1 MTSAIYLDNNAT
13 TRPADAVVA
22 AMRRVLR
29 EHWANPSSM
38 HRPGQAARREI
49 LFARSAVAALIG
61 CEERELVFTAG
72 GTESVN
78 LAVRGALGA
87 QPNRRVLVTSRLE
100 HGAVRELAQTLAT
113 LGVEVLWLGNDSDGL
128 VDLEA
133 LRIVLAERADEI
145 GLVSVM
151 WVNNETGVI
160 QPIEAIGTACRE
172 SGVRFH
178 TDATQAVGRMAV
190 DVASLPIDLLSFS
203 AHKFH
208 GPQGTGGL
216 YARRGVRL
224 QAQVT
229 GGPQERGRRG
239 GTENTAG
246 IVGTGVAGQ
255 LAIEWLAGGG
265 PADLARRRDTL
276 ERGIVDGLDRTAV
289 NGVGAPR
296 IAGTSNIAF
305 IGLEAEA
312 ILMMLSERGVCASA
326 GAACSSGS
334 MEPSP
339 VLQAMGL
346 PPEQTYGSVRFGLSR
361 ETTDDETA
369 RAVEIVV
376 DVVTRLHES
385 TRRPMS
391 RR

>member
-1 MTSAIYLDNNAT
+1 MSAIYLDNNAT

-22 AMRRVLR
+22 AMNRAFR
-29 EHWANPSSM
+29 EQWANPSSV
-38 HRPGQAARREI
+38 HRAGQAVRREI
-49 LFARSAVAALIG
+49 LLARSAVAELIG
-61 CEERELVFTAG
+61 CQERELVFTSG

-87 QPNRRVLVTSRLE
+87 QPNRRVFVTSRLE
-100 HGAVRELAQTLAT
+100 HSAVRDLAEALAS
-113 LGVEVLWLGNDSDGL
+113 LGVEVVWLGNDADGL
-128 VDLEA
+128 VDVEA
-133 LRIVLAERADEI
+133 LRHLLAERAGEV

-160 QPIEAIGTACRE
+160 QPVETIGTICRE
-172 SGVRFH
+172 FGVRCH
-178 TDATQAVGRMAV
+178 TDATQAVGKMAI
-190 DVASLPIDLLSFS
+190 DVASLPVDLLSFA

-208 GPQGTGGL
+208 GPQGTGVL
-216 YARRGVRL
+216 YVRRGVRL
-224 QAQVT
+224 QAQVI

-239 GTENTAG
+239 GTENAAG

-255 LAIEWLAGGG
+255 LAMDWLAGGG
-265 PADLARRRDTL
+265 PAQLARRRDTL
-276 ERGIVDGLDRTAV
+276 EQGIVDTLDRTAV
-289 NGVGAPR
+289 NGLGARR

-346 PPEQTYGSVRFGLSR
+346 PPEHTYGSVRFGLSR
-361 ETTDDETA
+361 ETTDDEIR
-369 RAVEIVV
+369 RAVGIVV
-376 DVVTRLHES
+376 DVVTRLRES
-385 TRRPMS
+385 LAVQRP
-391 RR
+391 

>member
-1 MTSAIYLDNNAT
+1 MMSSVYLDNNAT

-22 AMRRVLR
+22 AMSLAFR
-29 EHWANPSSM
+29 EQWANPSSV
-38 HRPGQAARREI
+38 HRAGQAVRREI
-49 LFARSAVAALIG
+49 ILARSAVADLIG
-61 CEERELVFTAG
+61 CQDRELVFTSG

-78 LAVRGALGA
+78 LAVRGSFGA
-87 QPNRRVLVTSRLE
+87 EPNRRVLVTSRLE
-100 HGAVRELAQTLAT
+100 HTAVRDVAEALASHGAEVVWLA
-113 LGVEVLWLGNDSDGL
+113 NDVDGL
-128 VDLEA
+128 VDLDA
-133 LRIVLAERADEI
+133 LRSLLARRAGEV

-160 QPIEAIGTACRE
+160 QPVETIGTVCRE
-172 SGVRFH
+172 FGVRCH
-178 TDATQAVGRMAV
+178 TDATQAVGKMAI
-190 DVASLPIDLLSFS
+190 DVAALPVDLLSFS

-208 GPQGTGGL
+208 GPKGTGAL
-216 YARRGVRL
+216 YVRRGVRL
-224 QAQVT
+224 QAQVV

-239 GTENTAG
+239 GTENAAG
-246 IVGTGVAGQ
+246 IIGTGVAAQ
-255 LAIEWLAGGG
+255 LARDWLAGGG
-265 PADLARRRDTL
+265 PARLARRRDAL
-276 ERGIVDGLDRTAV
+276 ERGIVDSLECVAV
-289 NGVGAPR
+289 NGLGAPR
-296 IAGTSNIAF
+296 IDGTSNIAF

-312 ILMMLSERGVCASA
+312 ILLMLSERGVAASA

-346 PPEQTYGSVRFGLSR
+346 PPEQIYGSVRFGLSR
-361 ETTDDETA
+361 ETTDDEVR

-376 DVVTRLHES
+376 DVVTRLGS